1 MAGRNTADE
10 RLRRRFL
17 EGFLEACLLA
27 AGDFWDWMGAS
38 NLHYSGWQV
47 LALEGGWLRKA
58 GIHGDA
64 RIWAMN
70 TRLQRVHDSRP

>member
-1 MAGRNTADE
+1 MAGRNTAVE

-17 EGFLEACLLA
+17 DGFLEARLL
-27 AGDFWDWMGAS
+27 GLDGAS

-47 LALEGGWLRKA
+47 LALEGDWFRK
-58 GIHGDA
+58 GGVHGDA

-70 TRLQRVHDSRP
+70 TWLQRAHYSRP